1 MERDSI
7 EEMKETHEAK
17 ESKRLT
23 ADEPLPLENCAP
35 DGDSQET
42 KPQAE
47 RVKQAWSLLAA

>member
-1 MERDSI
+1 MERDSF